1 MGAWVFPSLSSTG
14 EGEKKLCLETGLR
27 DRKSGTDLT
36 LCTIFIFSNPEG
48 YDSFS
53 VFAKTEAPLD
63 LALEPEGI
71 GEPTVLQSLGVSTD
85 LLPTSRF

>member
-14 EGEKKLCLETGLR
+14 EGEKNCLEAGLR
-27 DRKSGTDLT
+27 DRKSGADLT

-48 YDSFS
+48 YDSFQ
-53 VFAKTEAPLD
+53 FLQKNEAPLD

-85 LLPTSRF
+85 LLPASHF